1 MKKTIVHA
9 AAFTLATA
17 VFSSASYVSA
27 NPNNHGNFNF
37 DKTAQI
43 LPARLRLVK
52 QVFQLHIPK
61 NQPPISQII
70 VEIPSTVAVSN
81 DIAVRDE
88 KRQKI
93 NINISVDGKRIII
106 DFPAKNISNTRLFV
120 EFNKV
125 KQPTFGSA
133 SVYSFF
139 AKVVGS
145 DVEIPVG
152 KARLSTL

>member
-52 QVFQLHIPK
+52 QVF
-61 NQPPISQII
+61 
-70 VEIPSTVAVSN
+70 
-81 DIAVRDE
+81 
-88 KRQKI
+88 
-93 NINISVDGKRIII
+93 
-106 DFPAKNISNTRLFV
+106 
-120 EFNKV
+120 
-125 KQPTFGSA
+125 
-133 SVYSFF
+133 
-139 AKVVGS
+139 
-145 DVEIPVG
+145 
-152 KARLSTL
+152 

>member
-1 MKKTIVHA
+1 M
-9 AAFTLATA
+9 
-17 VFSSASYVSA
+17 
-27 NPNNHGNFNF
+27 
-37 DKTAQI
+37 
-43 LPARLRLVK
+43 
-52 QVFQLHIPK
+52 
-61 NQPPISQII
+61 
-70 VEIPSTVAVSN
+70 
-81 DIAVRDE
+81 
-88 KRQKI
+88 
-93 NINISVDGKRIII
+93 DGKRIII

>member
-1 MKKTIVHA
+1 MFITLGAKMKKTIVHA

-88 KRQKI
+88 NRQKI
-93 NINISVDGKRIII
+93 NISISV
-106 DFPAKNISNTRLFV
+106 S
-120 EFNKV
+120 FNRC
-125 KQPTFGSA
+125 
-133 SVYSFF
+133 Y
-139 AKVVGS
+139 
-145 DVEIPVG
+145 
-152 KARLSTL
+152 